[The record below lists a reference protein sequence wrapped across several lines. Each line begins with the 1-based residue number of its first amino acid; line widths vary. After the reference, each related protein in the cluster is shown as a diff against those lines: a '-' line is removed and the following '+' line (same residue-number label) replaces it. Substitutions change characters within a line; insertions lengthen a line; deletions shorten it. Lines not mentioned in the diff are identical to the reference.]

1 MNKVSPEKGL
11 KVFDITLRSYTAGP
25 SPDNNSRTEVFL
37 LGCKKA
43 MEGDGCPGCFN
54 STTWDISKAQWA
66 YDPVEL
72 AAELNEIAPNK
83 YITIGGGE
91 PTDQIDDLI
100 ILCRELKK
108 YDFHILVYTW
118 RDLCKARKE
127 YTLPDMTDNNN
138 KYPIASFKINEL
150 LQYID
155 ILIDGEYDAT
165 ERLYKDEAT
174 DGFYGSVGSGNQK
187 VWDVPNMDFRYMR
200 DINGLKIN
208 KYNYLIYSEIKK
220 ENDDE

>member
-1 MNKVSPEKGL
+1 
-11 KVFDITLRSYTAGP
+11 
-25 SPDNNSRTEVFL
+25 
-37 LGCKKA
+37 

-220 ENDDE
+220 ENAHARRRRAQARFSLRKKTLRFPHR

>member
-127 YTLPDMTDNNN
+127 YTLPDMSDNNN

>member
-118 RDLCKARKE
+118 RELDKALKD
-127 YTLPDMTDNNN
+127 YTLPDMSDNNN
-138 KYPIASFKINEL
+138 KYPITSFKMKEL

-208 KYNYLIYSEIKK
+208 EYNHLIYSEIKK